1 MRVASL
7 RVLQKRPFVA
17 QCGENPTISF
27 VWTESAN
34 SHRKSVHVDDYIVIG
49 SASAAK
55 GGGNMVNELKLF
67 FRDFPRQIL
76 EMQGVNPAELPA
88 GLMGQLL
95 DYRERSLAILEDTQ
109 IFRIDVDAYW
119 MMGELVNEMKRDGL
133 EELYSQVQLPF
144 PAMAIMPPLTG
155 EDGNPRQND
164 GSVLGLVTQV
174 DGEIFTQ
181 RFAIRQNTVGPSTCC
196 MITRGMKAE
205 VVPTPTRGLFEAVGM
220 PVPDG
225 MIDEELSMNRT
236 FLGAAVAIATLLRH
250 DGMLELQ
257 QISLHPRHERRQAER
272 SGKVL
277 PDTLITKIALGK
289 SGRGQVEAMKADLV
303 TDAREGSPRRT
314 HWVRGHYMKS
324 RSGKLVWRM
333 PHLRGAGP
341 LVPQLRHV
349 TRFASASGAA
359 TAQHI
364 NDT

>member
-1 MRVASL
+1 
-7 RVLQKRPFVA
+7 
-17 QCGENPTISF
+17 
-27 VWTESAN
+27 
-34 SHRKSVHVDDYIVIG
+34 
-49 SASAAK
+49 
-55 GGGNMVNELKLF
+55 MVKELKLF
-67 FRDFPRQIL
+67 FTDYPRQIL
-76 EMQGVNPAELPA
+76 ELQGVSQAELPA

-109 IFRIDVDAYW
+109 VFRIDADAYW

-133 EELYSQVQLPF
+133 DELYSQVQLPF

-155 EDGNPRQND
+155 EDGIQRQND
-164 GSVLGLVTQV
+164 GSVFGLVTQV
-174 DGEIFTQ
+174 EGEIYTQ

-205 VVPTPTRGLFEAVGM
+205 VVPTPTRGLLEAVGM
-220 PVPDG
+220 LVPDG
-225 MIDEELSMNRT
+225 MVDEELAMNRN

-257 QISLHPRHERRQAER
+257 QVSLHPRHERRQAER
-272 SGKVL
+272 SGIVL

-303 TDAREGSPRRT
+303 TDARERNPRRT
-314 HWVRGHYMKS
+314 HWVRGHLMKS

-349 TRFASASGAA
+349 TGSASVRGAA
-359 TAQHI
+359 TTQQI